1 MNKLVVLAAFA
12 LGTVMSQQVLA
23 CEWNKEAAAAQIV
36 ACDDNGCAPV
46 QAPAQQAADCTGTN
60 CPAPPSTAANGTDQP
75 ANAASST
82 TVALQRE

>member
-1 MNKLVVLAAFA
+1 MKRLVVVAAFA
-12 LGTVMSQQVLA
+12 LGAVMSQQALA
-23 CEWNKEAAAAQIV
+23 CDWNKEAAAAQIV

-46 QAPAQQAADCTGTN
+46 EAPAQKAADCTGTD
-60 CPAPPSTAANGTDQP
+60 CATPPSTPANGADQP